1 MNECHPK
8 RKRSEWDEEEEG
20 EGEEGAIEEEEEVEE
35 DSALVSLK
43 GDVAVPA
50 EEAVAQLSQSGPWI
64 PSLEGFRQG
73 RMVLELS
80 LPLPLPL
87 PLPWG

>member
-1 MNECHPK
+1 MNACHPK
-8 RKRSEWDEEEEG
+8 RKRSEED
-20 EGEEGAIEEEEEVEE
+20 EEEEVEE
-35 DSALVSLK
+35 VVEEGAKEEQKAALVNLE

-64 PSLEGFRQG
+64 PSLEGFRQD

-80 LPLPLPL
+80 LPLPLP
-87 PLPWG
+87 WGQKNR